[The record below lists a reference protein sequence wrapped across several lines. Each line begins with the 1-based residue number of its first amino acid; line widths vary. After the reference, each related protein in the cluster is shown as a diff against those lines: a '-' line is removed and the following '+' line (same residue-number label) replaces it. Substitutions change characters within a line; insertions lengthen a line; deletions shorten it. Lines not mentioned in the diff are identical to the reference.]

1 MAGVKEIRASFEI
14 LESKRPLAGDVTIS
28 RGDIVA
34 PEVVLINNDVV
45 GPSPIVFEK
54 VDFCEANRSGF
65 LLTDG
70 MQHPG
75 RLLGEGTFGEACGVL
90 FWNR

>member
-1 MAGVKEIRASFEI
+1 MAGVKETRASFEI

-45 GPSPIVFEK
+45 GPLPQ
-54 VDFCEANRSGF
+54 F
-65 LLTDG
+65 LKK
-70 MQHPG
+70 
-75 RLLGEGTFGEACGVL
+75 
-90 FWNR
+90 

>member
-1 MAGVKEIRASFEI
+1 MAGVKETRASFEI

-34 PEVVLINNDVV
+34 PEVVLINNDFV

-54 VDFCEANRSGF
+54 VINKIFFEIDSSNKI
-65 LLTDG
+65 LWLYK
-70 MQHPG
+70 P
-75 RLLGEGTFGEACGVL
+75 
-90 FWNR
+90 